1 MKILVISIPR
11 SGSTSLFNAL
21 VHSSERIKLD
31 PYLEPYNP
39 AMDKYIG
46 KNIDFNGNC
55 ILKTI
60 VHHKPLG
67 ISWKDFYG
75 QLIERFDK
83 VILLSRKNKVEV
95 LESLGFASYVDRLK
109 KKHDWHTKY
118 RYDDIKDI
126 PLEKY
131 AGLVDFFYKRLDE
144 IKTLFNLNTYFY
156 EDLFTNSDAGRN
168 ILLKELEIEVNME
181 KFNTF
186 FDLKNKYRQ

>member
-1 MKILVISIPR
+1 MKILIISIPR

-39 AMDKYIG
+39 DMEKYKDK
-46 KNIDFNGNC
+46 KIDFYGNC

-60 VHHKPLG
+60 VHQKPLG
-67 ISWKDFYG
+67 ISWKDFYE

-83 VILLSRKNKVEV
+83 VILLSRKNKIEV
-95 LESLGFASYVDRLK
+95 LESLGFAYYSNKFK
-109 KKHDWHTKY
+109 KKQDWHTKY

-131 AGLVDFFYKRLDE
+131 AELVDFFYKRLDE

-156 EDLFTNSDAGRN
+156 EDLYTNSDVGRN
-168 ILLKELEIEVNME
+168 KLLKELEIEVNME

>member
-1 MKILVISIPR
+1 MKILIISIPR

-39 AMDKYIG
+39 DMDKYKD
-46 KNIDFNGNC
+46 KNMDFNGNC

-60 VHHKPLG
+60 VHQKPLG
-67 ISWKDFYG
+67 ISWKDFYE

-83 VILLSRKNKVEV
+83 VILLSRKNKIEV
-95 LESLGFASYVDRLK
+95 LESLGFAYYSNKFK
-109 KKHDWHTKY
+109 KKQDWHTKY

-131 AGLVDFFYKRLDE
+131 AELVDFFYKRLDE

-156 EDLFTNSDAGRN
+156 EDLYTNSDVGRN
-168 ILLKELEIEVNME
+168 KLLKELEIEVNME